1 MPSKEVNYNVS
12 ISTGTF
18 FKVLLIF
25 LIITF
30 LYLIKEIVA
39 LIFIALILASAF
51 DPWVDWFQ
59 KFRLPRSL
67 SIIFIYLILIS
78 VVGAAIWLLV
88 PAISQEI
95 SQLSNNLPNYYD
107 KIEEGINY
115 FKGVALEKGAETTFQ
130 DSLDTLS
137 TTLTSATTKVF
148 STIFGIFGGIISFF
162 LVLVITF
169 YFTVEE
175 EGLKNFI
182 KSVSPS
188 RMQPYIFRLIARI
201 QHKLGLW
208 LKGQL
213 ILSLIIFA
221 LVFVGLTIIGVDY
234 ALLLAFIAGVFE
246 IIPFLG
252 PTLAA
257 IPAAFFG
264 FTQSPI
270 TGFLVIGLYVLIQQ
284 LENHIIAPKVMS
296 KSIGL
301 NPLIVIIVFLVGA
314 KIGGVIG
321 ILLAVPVATA
331 ISVFL
336 SDFFDRKIE
345 KEVSLE
351 K

>member
-1 MPSKEVNYNVS
+1 MPTKNVNYNVS
-12 ISTGTF
+12 ISMGTF
-18 FKVLLIF
+18 LKLLLIF
-25 LIITF
+25 LVIVF
-30 LYLIKEIVA
+30 LYLIKEVIV
-39 LIFIALILASAF
+39 LIFVALILASAF

-59 KFRLPRSL
+59 KKRIPRGL

-78 VVGAAIWLLV
+78 IIGTAIWLLV
-88 PAISQEI
+88 PPISQEVG
-95 SQLSNNLPNYYD
+95 QLSSNLPNYYER
-107 KIEEGINY
+107 IESSIDY
-115 FKGVALEKGAETTFQ
+115 FKGVAIEQGSETSFQ

-137 TTLTSATTKVF
+137 ATLTGATTKVF
-148 STIFGIFGGIISFF
+148 NTIFSIFGGVISFF

-175 EGLKNFI
+175 EGLKNFL

-188 RMQPYIFRLIARI
+188 RMHPYLFRLITRI

-213 ILSLIIFA
+213 ILSLIIFG
-221 LVFVGLTIIGVDY
+221 LVFIGLSIIGVEY
-234 ALLLAFIAGVFE
+234 ALLLAFVAGVFE

-264 FTQSPI
+264 FTQSPVL
-270 TGFLVIGLYVLIQQ
+270 GLLVIALYVLIQQ
-284 LENHIIAPKVMS
+284 LENHVIVPKVMS
-296 KSIGL
+296 KSVGL
-301 NPLIVIIVFLVGA
+301 NPLIVIVAFLVGA
-314 KIGGVIG
+314 KIGGFIG
-321 ILLAVPVATA
+321 VLLAVPVATA

-336 SDFFDRKIE
+336 SDFFEKRIE
-345 KEVSLE
+345 KEVKLA